1 MMDSYPSGTKSQIN
15 SSMRCLWQWCLLSQP
30 QESNE
35 HRVTKA
41 EVGTREWAAAGKSQS
56 CCLEE
61 CGSLWNFR
69 LEKRLDVAS
78 RASSVLA
85 GALKTAVVRVMWTVR
100 GLAQGVSEESE
111 GFLAVVGLEAV
122 LGLESGCLLSIT

>member
-1 MMDSYPSGTKSQIN
+1 MVSI
-15 SSMRCLWQWCLLSQP
+15 LSQP

-41 EVGTREWAAAGKSQS
+41 EVGTRERAAAVKSQS

-69 LEKRLDVAS
+69 LQKRLNVTS
-78 RASSVLA
+78 RASFALA
-85 GALKTAVVRVMWTVR
+85 GALKTAMVRAMWTV
-100 GLAQGVSEESE
+100 
-111 GFLAVVGLEAV
+111 EA
-122 LGLESGCLLSIT
+122 